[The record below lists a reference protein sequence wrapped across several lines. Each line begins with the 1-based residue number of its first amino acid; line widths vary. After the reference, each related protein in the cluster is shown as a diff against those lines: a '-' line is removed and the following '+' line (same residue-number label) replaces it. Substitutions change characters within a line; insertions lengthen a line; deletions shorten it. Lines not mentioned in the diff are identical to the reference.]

1 MKQYIPCR
9 IAALQ
14 DKLRERGLD
23 AALIY
28 DRENLIYFAGISDL
42 EGGVLCVPSDGTAEL
57 FCLWMEAEHMRLKG
71 DRLPIS
77 GGHSKHHGG

>member
-42 EGGVLCVPSDGTAEL
+42 EGCYIEIDPELRLQEITRVNNVVSLREAIQKRKPVLST
-57 FCLWMEAEHMRLKG
+57 
-71 DRLPIS
+71 
-77 GGHSKHHGG
+77 